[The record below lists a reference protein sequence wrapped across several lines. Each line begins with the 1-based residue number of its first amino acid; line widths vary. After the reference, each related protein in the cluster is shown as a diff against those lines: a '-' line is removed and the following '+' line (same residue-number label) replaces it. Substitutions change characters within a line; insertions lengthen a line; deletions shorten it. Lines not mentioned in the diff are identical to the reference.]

1 MGQQAA
7 GTVLPAL
14 RIALLIPWAVT
25 AMAQS
30 SGPASA
36 LVQPKPSAQDVLAAM
51 VHHAAT
57 IFAGEVY
64 AIRMP
69 QGTNQGPTNQGPT
82 NQGTTN
88 PGLFTGRISS
98 SRPDAVDIEFRVD
111 VAIRGTSIGSD
122 YVLRMPADGWQQSPP
137 IFALH
142 QRAVNFL
149 RPPDASGFS
158 GPVQGEGDQPGQPV
172 GVLSI
177 DDNNQ
182 VDLSRVARL
191 VTARPLAENGAPE
204 PDSTMPDGNGA
215 AGSAPVEAPHV
226 PGVSKGAGRDTLI
239 SGSTQGQMPELN
251 GSSVPF
257 LALVRDV
264 TVLSAAEAPGGGP

>member
-69 QGTNQGPTNQGPT
+69 QGTNQGPTNQGA
-82 NQGTTN
+82 TN
-88 PGLFTGRISS
+88 PALFTGRISS
-98 SRPDAVDIEFRVD
+98 SRPDAVEIEFRVD

-122 YVLRMPADGWQQSPP
+122 YVLRMPAAGWQQSPP

-149 RPPDASGFS
+149 RPPDASGLS
-158 GPVQGEGDQPGQPV
+158 GPVQGERDQPGQPV

-191 VTARPLAENGAPE
+191 VTASPPAENGAPE
-204 PDSTMPDGNGA
+204 PNSTTRDGNGA

-226 PGVSKGAGRDTLI
+226 PGVSTGAGRDTLI

-264 TVLSAAEAPGGGP
+264 TVLSAAEAPGGP